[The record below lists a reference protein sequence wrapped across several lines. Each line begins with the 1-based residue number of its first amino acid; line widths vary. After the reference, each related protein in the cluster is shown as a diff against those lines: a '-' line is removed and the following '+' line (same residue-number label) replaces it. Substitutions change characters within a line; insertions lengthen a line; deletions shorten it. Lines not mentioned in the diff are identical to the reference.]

1 MAKAARD
8 MAKTRGFRG
17 ATTADDNTKEAI
29 VEATKEMLEAL
40 VAANDIEVDDIASA
54 TFSTTRDLNAEFP
67 AVAARK
73 HLGWNYVALM
83 NSHEMDVPDAQPNCI
98 RVMVLVNTDK
108 EAETAWSGR
117 NGRHG
122 PRRVDTGLKNCHS
135 ESADEESER
144 GHGGN
149 RSANHQILHFTQYDR
164 ANRNRNTN
172 SDGG

>member
-1 MAKAARD
+1 
-8 MAKTRGFRG
+8 MAKTRGVRG

-108 EAETAWSGR
+108 EAEEINNVYLKGAAHLRQRGVDETNGTGR
-117 NGRHG
+117 A
-122 PRRVDTGLKNCHS
+122 
-135 ESADEESER
+135 E
-144 GHGGN
+144 
-149 RSANHQILHFTQYDR
+149 
-164 ANRNRNTN
+164 
-172 SDGG
+172 

>member
-40 VAANDIEVDDIASA
+40 GAANDIEVDDIASA

-108 EAETAWSGR
+108 EAEESNNVYLNGAAHLRQRGVDETDGTGR
-117 NGRHG
+117 A
-122 PRRVDTGLKNCHS
+122 
-135 ESADEESER
+135 E
-144 GHGGN
+144 
-149 RSANHQILHFTQYDR
+149 
-164 ANRNRNTN
+164 
-172 SDGG
+172 

>member
-1 MAKAARD
+1 

-17 ATTADDNTKEAI
+17 ATTADDNTKEAF

-108 EAETAWSGR
+108 EAEEINNVYLKGAAHLRQRGVGETNGTGR
-117 NGRHG
+117 A
-122 PRRVDTGLKNCHS
+122 
-135 ESADEESER
+135 E
-144 GHGGN
+144 
-149 RSANHQILHFTQYDR
+149 
-164 ANRNRNTN
+164 
-172 SDGG
+172 

>member
-1 MAKAARD
+1 MAKI
-8 MAKTRGFRG
+8 RGFRG
-17 ATTADDNTKEAI
+17 ATTADGNTKEAI

-108 EAETAWSGR
+108 QAEEINNVYLKGAAHLRQRGVDETDGTGR
-117 NGRHG
+117 A
-122 PRRVDTGLKNCHS
+122 
-135 ESADEESER
+135 E
-144 GHGGN
+144 
-149 RSANHQILHFTQYDR
+149 
-164 ANRNRNTN
+164 
-172 SDGG
+172 

>member
-1 MAKAARD
+1 

-108 EAETAWSGR
+108 QAEEINNVYLKGAVHLRQRGVDETNGTGR
-117 NGRHG
+117 
-122 PRRVDTGLKNCHS
+122 
-135 ESADEESER
+135 
-144 GHGGN
+144 
-149 RSANHQILHFTQYDR
+149 
-164 ANRNRNTN
+164 
-172 SDGG
+172 SD

>member
-1 MAKAARD
+1 MAKI
-8 MAKTRGFRG
+8 RGFRG
-17 ATTADDNTKEAI
+17 ATTADGNTKEAI

-108 EAETAWSGR
+108 EAEEINNVYLKGAAHLRQRGVDETDGTGR
-117 NGRHG
+117 A
-122 PRRVDTGLKNCHS
+122 
-135 ESADEESER
+135 E
-144 GHGGN
+144 
-149 RSANHQILHFTQYDR
+149 
-164 ANRNRNTN
+164 
-172 SDGG
+172 

>member
-1 MAKAARD
+1 

-67 AVAARK
+67 AVAERT

-108 EAETAWSGR
+108 EAEEINNVYLKGAAHLRQRGVDETNGTGR
-117 NGRHG
+117 A
-122 PRRVDTGLKNCHS
+122 
-135 ESADEESER
+135 E
-144 GHGGN
+144 
-149 RSANHQILHFTQYDR
+149 
-164 ANRNRNTN
+164 
-172 SDGG
+172 

>member
-1 MAKAARD
+1 MAKI
-8 MAKTRGFRG
+8 RGFRG
-17 ATTADDNTKEAI
+17 ATTADGNTKEAI

-108 EAETAWSGR
+108 EAEEINNVYLKGAAHLRQRGVDETNGTGR
-117 NGRHG
+117 A
-122 PRRVDTGLKNCHS
+122 
-135 ESADEESER
+135 E
-144 GHGGN
+144 
-149 RSANHQILHFTQYDR
+149 
-164 ANRNRNTN
+164 
-172 SDGG
+172 

>member
-1 MAKAARD
+1 MAKI
-8 MAKTRGFRG
+8 RGFRG

-108 EAETAWSGR
+108 EAEEINNVYLKGAAHLRQRGVGETNGTGR
-117 NGRHG
+117 
-122 PRRVDTGLKNCHS
+122 T
-135 ESADEESER
+135 E
-144 GHGGN
+144 
-149 RSANHQILHFTQYDR
+149 
-164 ANRNRNTN
+164 
-172 SDGG
+172 

>member
-1 MAKAARD
+1 

-40 VAANDIEVDDIASA
+40 VAANDIKVDDIASA

-108 EAETAWSGR
+108 QAEEINNVYLKGAVHLRQRGVDETNGTGR
-117 NGRHG
+117 
-122 PRRVDTGLKNCHS
+122 S
-135 ESADEESER
+135 E
-144 GHGGN
+144 
-149 RSANHQILHFTQYDR
+149 
-164 ANRNRNTN
+164 
-172 SDGG
+172 

>member
-40 VAANDIEVDDIASA
+40 VAANDLKVDDIASA

-83 NSHEMDVPDAQPNCI
+83 NGHEMDVPDAQPNCI

-108 EAETAWSGR
+108 EAEEINNVYLKGAAHLRQRGVDETDGTGR
-117 NGRHG
+117 A
-122 PRRVDTGLKNCHS
+122 
-135 ESADEESER
+135 E
-144 GHGGN
+144 
-149 RSANHQILHFTQYDR
+149 
-164 ANRNRNTN
+164 
-172 SDGG
+172 

>member
-1 MAKAARD
+1 MKAARD
-8 MAKTRGFRG
+8 MAKIRGFRG

-108 EAETAWSGR
+108 EAEEINNVYLKGAAHLRQRGVDETNGTGR
-117 NGRHG
+117 A
-122 PRRVDTGLKNCHS
+122 
-135 ESADEESER
+135 E
-144 GHGGN
+144 
-149 RSANHQILHFTQYDR
+149 
-164 ANRNRNTN
+164 
-172 SDGG
+172 

>member
-1 MAKAARD
+1 

-29 VEATKEMLEAL
+29 

-108 EAETAWSGR
+108 EAKEINNVYLKGAVHLRQRGVDETNGTGR
-117 NGRHG
+117 A
-122 PRRVDTGLKNCHS
+122 
-135 ESADEESER
+135 E
-144 GHGGN
+144 
-149 RSANHQILHFTQYDR
+149 
-164 ANRNRNTN
+164 
-172 SDGG
+172 

>member
-40 VAANDIEVDDIASA
+40 VSANDIEVDDIASA

-108 EAETAWSGR
+108 EAEEINNVYLKGAAHLRQRGVDETDGTGR
-117 NGRHG
+117 A
-122 PRRVDTGLKNCHS
+122 
-135 ESADEESER
+135 E
-144 GHGGN
+144 
-149 RSANHQILHFTQYDR
+149 
-164 ANRNRNTN
+164 
-172 SDGG
+172 

>member
-1 MAKAARD
+1 MAKI
-8 MAKTRGFRG
+8 RGFRG
-17 ATTADDNTKEAI
+17 ATTADGNTKEAI

-108 EAETAWSGR
+108 EAEEINNVYLKGAVHLRQRGVDETNGTGR
-117 NGRHG
+117 
-122 PRRVDTGLKNCHS
+122 S
-135 ESADEESER
+135 E
-144 GHGGN
+144 
-149 RSANHQILHFTQYDR
+149 
-164 ANRNRNTN
+164 
-172 SDGG
+172 